1 MPEMLIGGE
10 WRAARGGE
18 ELEVLDPATEET
30 VGTVPSASPEDVDR
44 AVEAAVAA
52 FPEWSRTDPEARAE
66 ILRKSLE
73 LLDASRE
80 RLVDTLVH
88 EQGKPTFEA
97 QGELQHFIHGLR
109 YYADLSTK
117 LRGSYQPLPSTLGP
131 CYGLVIRRPV
141 GVVAAIVPYNY
152 PLTLMGT
159 KIGPALVAG
168 NTVVLKP
175 ASTTPLTALIV
186 AELLHEAGLP
196 SGVLNV
202 VTGTGA
208 RIGDAL
214 VGHADVRRV
223 AFTGETETGRRIM
236 EIAGPQFKRVT
247 MELGGSDPVIICPD
261 ADVER
266 AVKAVLIGRLWNTGQ
281 SCLAGKRVY
290 IFEDV
295 YDACLERLLGELAR
309 YEPGAGWVKAE
320 KPKIRIGPVHTA
332 GQRETLLAQVDD
344 SRSRGAE
351 VLFGGGVPDGS
362 EKGYFMLPTLVA
374 EAPDDARVVTEETFG
389 PVLPVFKVK
398 DMDEAIARA
407 NGSRYGLG
415 SSIWTHDSRLIHRAA
430 HEIDAGMT
438 WVNQI
443 HYGYDELPFGGVK
456 DSGVGKEHGVEG
468 LDYYTELKSVV
479 VGGLA

>member
-266 AVKAVLIGRLWNTGQ
+266 AVKAVLIGRFWNTGQ

-320 KPKIRIGPVHTA
+320 KPKIRIGPLHTA

-407 NGSRYGLG
+407 NRSRYGLG

>member
-1 MPEMLIGGE
+1 MSTG
-10 WRAARGGE
+10 RSKR
-18 ELEVLDPATEET
+18 
-30 VGTVPSASPEDVDR
+30 R
-44 AVEAAVAA
+44 CAA
-52 FPEWSRTDPEARAE
+52 FPEWSRTDAEARAE

-214 VGHADVRRV
+214 VGHTDVRRV

-266 AVKAVLIGRLWNTGQ
+266 AVKAVLIGRFWNTGQ

-295 YDACLERLLGELAR
+295 YDACLERLLAELAR

-362 EKGYFMLPTLVA
+362 QKGYFMLPTLVA

>member
-10 WRAARGGE
+10 WQVARGGE

-266 AVKAVLIGRLWNTGQ
+266 AVKAVLIGRFWNTGQ

-295 YDACLERLLGELAR
+295 YDACLERLLAELAR

-362 EKGYFMLPTLVA
+362 QKGYFMLPTLVA

-389 PVLPVFKVK
+389 PVLPVLKVK
-398 DMDEAIARA
+398 DMDEAVARA

-468 LDYYTELKSVV
+468 LDYYTEQKSVV

>member
-10 WRAARGGE
+10 WRGARKGE
-18 ELEVLDPATEET
+18 ELDVLDPATEET
-30 VGTVPSASPEDVDR
+30 VATVPSGSPDDVD
-44 AVEAAVAA
+44 AAVAA
-52 FPEWSRTDPEARAE
+52 ALAAFPSWSRTDPEARAE

-73 LLDASRE
+73 LLEANRE

-97 QGELQHFIHGLR
+97 AGELDHLIHGLR

-117 LRGSYQPLPSTLGP
+117 LRGAYQPLPSALGES
-131 CYGLVIRRPV
+131 YGLVIRRPV
-141 GVVAAIVPYNY
+141 GVVAAIVPFNY

-168 NTVVLKP
+168 NTVVVKP
-175 ASTTPLTALIV
+175 ASTTPLSALVV
-186 AELLHEAGLP
+186 ADLMHEAGLP
-196 SGVLNV
+196 AGVLNV

-208 RIGDAL
+208 NIGDAL
-214 VGHADVRRV
+214 VGHPDVRRV

-236 EIAGPQFKRVT
+236 TLAGPQFKRVT

-261 ADVER
+261 ADAKR
-266 AVKAVLIGRLWNTGQ
+266 AVKGVLIGRFWNAGQ

-290 IFEDV
+290 VFEEV
-295 YDACLERLLGELAR
+295 YDACVEQLVAELER

-320 KPKIRIGPVHTA
+320 KPKIRMGPVHTA
-332 GQRETLLAQVDD
+332 DQRETLLAQVED
-344 SRSRGAE
+344 SRQRGGD
-351 VLFGGGVPDGS
+351 VLFGGAAPEGS

-374 EAPDDARVVTEETFG
+374 GAPDDSRVAVEETFG
-389 PVLPVFKVK
+389 PVLPIFKVK

-407 NGSRYGLG
+407 NASRYGLG
-415 SSIWTHDSRLIHRAA
+415 SSIWTYDARLIHRAA
-430 HEIDAGMT
+430 HELDAGMT

-456 DSGVGKEHGVEG
+456 ASGYGKEHGIEA
-468 LDYYTELKSVV
+468 LDSYADLKSVV
-479 VGGLA
+479 VGGLG

>member
-73 LLDASRE
+73 LLDASRD

-351 VLFGGGVPDGS
+351 VLFGGGVPGGS
-362 EKGYFMLPTLVA
+362 QKGYFMLPTLVA

-468 LDYYTELKSVV
+468 LDDYTELKSVV